1 MTLSMAKLDSIR
13 KRNGEKI
20 THFNEDWIIRM
31 TVNFCSKEPLN
42 CEEFIAKYF
51 GHLQGLD
58 SWLFLLGS
66 IIIL

>member
-20 THFNEDWIIRM
+20 THFKKDWIIRM
-31 TVNFCSKEPLN
+31 TVNFSSKEPLN
-42 CEEFIAKYF
+42 CEDFIAQYF
-51 GHLQGLD
+51 GHLQGPLVA
-58 SWLFLLGS
+58 FLGS